1 MLLRSKMD
9 LKNDNY
15 PLNLKKGKLS
25 SKPEKKLYNNYNTT
39 NDKNELIEDNTDIF
53 SYVIQN
59 NTNQNYNKS
68 NNVLLETDNL
78 GLTEAENNL
87 YDEENKNPEQNEK
100 LKDRIKNKFDKILN
114 NPESNKNENKT
125 ENKKSKNDNNNEIQQ
140 TDNKSEVEYSINSN
154 IIFKKNDK
162 NINKENNKN
171 NNDNFSYLLQQKTDD
186 ILYSESNNEIKS
198 KENLNNEN
206 INKSIEELKKNRKRK

>member
-1 MLLRSKMD
+1 MGNSCKNCNCKKNDEKSNNEIDAERLKDIINKFKNNPKLFKTLIKIQNIFRGMLLRSKMD

-15 PLNLKKGKLS
+15 PLNLKKGKLA

-114 NPESNKNENKT
+114 NPESNKNENNT
-125 ENKKSKNDNNNEIQQ
+125 ENKKLKNDNNNDIQQ

-154 IIFKKNDK
+154 NIFKKM
-162 NINKENNKN
+162 
-171 NNDNFSYLLQQKTDD
+171 
-186 ILYSESNNEIKS
+186 IK
-198 KENLNNEN
+198 
-206 INKSIEELKKNRKRK
+206 I